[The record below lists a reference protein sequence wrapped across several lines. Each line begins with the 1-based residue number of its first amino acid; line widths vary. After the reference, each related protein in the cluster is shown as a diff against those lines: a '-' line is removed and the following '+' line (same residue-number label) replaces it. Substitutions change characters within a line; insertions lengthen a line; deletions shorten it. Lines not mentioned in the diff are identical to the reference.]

1 MRAPLLIAAFALAAL
16 ALAGCAAL
24 RPPPELD
31 PDRTRHTFSIVGEVR
46 DAKTLAVVPGAEVL
60 VTGADEDR
68 PHLAD
73 ATGRFAFDVRGIAA
87 TRPDPSG
94 TGRGPAGFVVLEA
107 RSGRRCAPETRVVLP
122 SGPVTL
128 LVVPCPPAAR

>member
-1 MRAPLLIAAFALAAL
+1 MRASLALPAL
-16 ALAGCAAL
+16 ALLLIGCAAL

-31 PDRTRHTFSIVGEVR
+31 PDRSRHTYSIVGEVR
-46 DAKTLAVVPGAEVL
+46 DAKTLAVVPGAEVS

-73 ATGRFAFDVRGIAA
+73 ATGRFAFDVHGIATA
-87 TRPDPSG
+87 RPDPAG
-94 TGRGPAGFVVLEA
+94 TGHGPAGFVVLEA

-128 LVVPCPPAAR
+128 LVVPCPSAAR